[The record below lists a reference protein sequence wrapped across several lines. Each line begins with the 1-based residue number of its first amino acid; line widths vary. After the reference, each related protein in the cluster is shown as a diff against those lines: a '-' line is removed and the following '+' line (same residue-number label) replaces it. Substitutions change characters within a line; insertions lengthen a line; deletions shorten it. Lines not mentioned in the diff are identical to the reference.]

1 MTDRDDQAKQLIH
14 DYNFVFTSEE
24 GKRVLADLT
33 RLSKFD
39 YSIIPLDQ
47 QHRIDPMAV
56 MRSEGQRSVI
66 VHIYTKLNK
75 DPYEVKQKV
84 AKGS

>member
-1 MTDRDDQAKQLIH
+1 MTDRDDEVKQLIK
-14 DYNFVFTSEE
+14 DYNFIFSLEE
-24 GKRVLADLT
+24 GKRVLADMK

-47 QHRIDPMAV
+47 QGRIDPMAV

-66 VHIYTKLNK
+66 VHIYTKLGK
-75 DPYEVKQKV
+75 DPYEERQKI
-84 AKGS
+84 AKG